1 MSLKKRETCDALL
14 IKRPFHQV
22 ELGHRTGS
30 TLVPDPRPFEP
41 TSSLAYNAPME
52 FERLEVERPFSDM
65 GGKGVLRLKGPL
77 VSQNLPDFQNAIR
90 RENVPTMILDMT
102 GVPYID
108 SAGLG
113 SLVSAYV
120 SRHKSGQRTV
130 LTGVNP
136 RIIHLLEITK
146 MARLFPIFP
155 SLADAIDALSNAG
168 SA

>member
-1 MSLKKRETCDALL
+1 M
-14 IKRPFHQV
+14 V
-22 ELGHRTGS
+22 
-30 TLVPDPRPFEP
+30 
-41 TSSLAYNAPME
+41 AYNSGMD
-52 FERLEVERPFSDM
+52 FERLEVERPFRDA
-65 GGKGVLRLKGPL
+65 GGRGVLLLRGPL
-77 VSQNLPDFQNAIR
+77 INENLPDFQNAIR
-90 RENVPTMILDMT
+90 RENVPTMILDLS

-136 RIIHLLEITK
+136 SIIRLLEITR
-146 MARLFPIFP
+146 MAQLFPIFP
-155 SLADAIDALSNAG
+155 SLSDALDALSDPA